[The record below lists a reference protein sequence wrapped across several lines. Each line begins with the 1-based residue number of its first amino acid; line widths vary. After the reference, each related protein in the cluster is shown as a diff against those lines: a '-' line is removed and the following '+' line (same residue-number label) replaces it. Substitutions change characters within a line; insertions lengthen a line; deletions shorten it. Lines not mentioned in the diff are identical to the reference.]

1 MKNNFRRL
9 FYYFSFILLITGF
22 IITCLPFLKDKAL
35 EIVISNNL
43 QKNNNEITL
52 KKPSYEFNEIKPITV
67 KDIWTAA
74 TQDLPIIGKLKIPS
88 VQLALPIMEGVS
100 NEALA
105 VGAVTLKE
113 SQQMGQGNYALA
125 GHRMNNP
132 KLLFSPLER
141 IALGDFLYLSN
152 EEKEYTYRVVEK
164 SIIES
169 SKVEV
174 VEDTAGMHSVTL
186 ITCYDNG
193 TKRLLVKGMLI
204 K

>member
-1 MKNNFRRL
+1 MKNNFRRV

-88 VQLALPIMEGVS
+88 VQLALPIMDGVS

>member
-1 MKNNFRRL
+1 MKNNFRRV

-43 QKNNNEITL
+43 QKNNNEIKLT
-52 KKPSYEFNEIKPITV
+52 KPSYEFNEIKPITV

-105 VGAVTLKE
+105 IGAVTLKE

-169 SKVEV
+169 SQVEV
-174 VEDTAGMHSVTL
+174 VEDTVGMHSVTL
-186 ITCYDNG
+186 ITCYDVMEPN
-193 TKRLLVKGMLI
+193 VC
-204 K
+204 

>member
-1 MKNNFRRL
+1 M
-9 FYYFSFILLITGF
+9 
-22 IITCLPFLKDKAL
+22 

-43 QKNNNEITL
+43 QKANNEIKLT
-52 KKPSYEFNEIKPITV
+52 KPSYEFNEIKPITV

-88 VQLALPIMEGVS
+88 VQIALPIMEGVS

-105 VGAVTLKE
+105 IGAVTLKE
-113 SQQMGQGNYALA
+113 NQQMGEGNYALA

-141 IALGDFLYLSN
+141 IALGDYLYLSN

-169 SKVEV
+169 SQVEV
-174 VEDTAGMHSVTL
+174 VEDTVGMHSVTL

>member
-1 MKNNFRRL
+1 MKNNFRRV

-43 QKNNNEITL
+43 QKNNNEIKLT
-52 KKPSYEFNEIKPITV
+52 KPSYEFNEIKPITV

-105 VGAVTLKE
+105 IGAVTLKE
-113 SQQMGQGNYALA
+113 SQQMGQ
-125 GHRMNNP
+125 R
-132 KLLFSPLER
+132 
-141 IALGDFLYLSN
+141 
-152 EEKEYTYRVVEK
+152 
-164 SIIES
+164 
-169 SKVEV
+169 
-174 VEDTAGMHSVTL
+174 
-186 ITCYDNG
+186 
-193 TKRLLVKGMLI
+193 
-204 K
+204 

>member
-1 MKNNFRRL
+1 MKNNFRRV

-43 QKNNNEITL
+43 QKNYNEITL
-52 KKPSYEFNEIKPITV
+52 TKPSYEFNEIKPITV

-74 TQDLPIIGKLKIPS
+74 THDLPIIGKLKIPS
-88 VQLALPIMEGVS
+88 VQIALPIMEGVS

-105 VGAVTLKE
+105 IGAVTLKE